1 MDLLLQQSH
10 HRRFGWLLWLSSISP
25 LSTTPSSPSPSSHQP
40 VTLPLSLSG
49 GCCLGFASIREFHQ
63 IWAPLDAL
71 LYGGR
76 RRRNCFFFL
85 LLASLSTSELL
96 SSLSFALQ
104 KCLKMSAGLLI
115 DIHVT
120 IATCRILLTTTIIT
134 LLTLKYAMIEEQ
146 LNHCVMTVLCIS
158 SLL

>member
-1 MDLLLQQSH
+1 MHLLLQQSY
-10 HRRFGWLLWLSSISP
+10 HRRFGWLLWSSSISP
-25 LSTTPSSPSPSSHQP
+25 LPTTPSSPSLSSSQLA
-40 VTLPLSLSG
+40 TLPLSLSG
-49 GCCLGFASIREFHQ
+49 SCCLGFASIREFHQ

-104 KCLKMSAGLLI
+104 KVSKDVSWAL
-115 DIHVT
+115 DRH
-120 IATCRILLTTTIIT
+120 TCNNCNLPYITYYDNHNTLNTTKIR
-134 LLTLKYAMIEEQ
+134 YD
-146 LNHCVMTVLCIS
+146 
-158 SLL
+158 